1 MSSFATC
8 SVVCLSSRVINQ
20 TLKGMQQVL
29 ASDAGEEG
37 KGLRRGG
44 GGEAPRSS
52 GRARGALFLGRGGWL
67 RAAEAHGQRAHQDF
81 QLQFAIIE
89 RVQPSMGGLRKAK
102 RKGASDPVV
111 SMTQQ

>member
-1 MSSFATC
+1 
-8 SVVCLSSRVINQ
+8 
-20 TLKGMQQVL
+20 MQQVL
-29 ASDAGEEG
+29 ASDAGEE
-37 KGLRRGG
+37 
-44 GGEAPRSS
+44 EV
-52 GRARGALFLGRGGWL
+52 ARPPGAQVGRGGWL